1 MKKKKYLSLLPLAV
15 FAIIVTIMI
24 FSISGIADKTKEA
37 TKYLAFGDSIAA
49 GYGLE
54 GYNDIQKT
62 VPSDSYQAI
71 VGQFL
76 NTASINYA
84 VTGDDSE
91 DLLKLLVSGNAD
103 DDLNE
108 ADVITLSIGSN
119 DLLGP
124 LLDIVKE
131 TYGISDGVGGD
142 TGYASLE
149 EYFES
154 LDMGSILKL
163 LDVTKGLAD
172 KLKDNEV
179 LHKKAQEFSD
189 QFENIIELLKDKA
202 PNAEIYVTNIYNP
215 FREVNVLGEMAETY
229 IQEINQAFKDDSD
242 KYMLIDVYTAFSKG
256 NFVNVRF
263 DLSDIKNINLDPHPS
278 KEGHA
283 VIAGIIKDVMRTK
296 HAPSVPSIKKLTSS
310 KKNSITITLS
320 CLSENSGYCIKYAA
334 SKNGSYKTLSNVSKD
349 KAKIKS
355 DVLKAGKTY
364 YIKVQSY
371 NEIKGVKY
379 YSGYSKV
386 KKIII
391 KK

>member
-1 MKKKKYLSLLPLAV
+1 MNKKKYLSLLPLAV
-15 FAIIVTIMI
+15 FAVVVTIMI
-24 FSISGIADKTKEA
+24 FSISGIADNTKET

-54 GYNDIQKT
+54 GYNDIKKSI
-62 VPSDSYQAI
+62 PPDSYQAI

-76 NTASINYA
+76 NTTPINYA

-91 DLLKLLVSGNAD
+91 DLMDLLVSGKAD
-103 DDLNE
+103 DDLNK

-124 LLDIVKE
+124 LLEIVKE
-131 TYGISDGVGGD
+131 TYGISDGAVGG
-142 TGYASLE
+142 TGYTSLE
-149 EYFES
+149 EYFSS

-179 LHKKAQEFSD
+179 LHKKAQEFSE
-189 QFENIIELLKDKA
+189 QFEKILELIKDKA
-202 PNAEIYVTNIYNP
+202 PDAELYVTNIYNP

-229 IQEINQAFKDDSD
+229 IQEINQVFKGDSD
-242 KYMLIDVYTAFSKG
+242 KYTLIDAYTAFSKG
-256 NFVNVRF
+256 NFVNVKF
-263 DLSDIKNINLDPHPS
+263 DLSDIKSTNLDPHPS
-278 KEGHA
+278 KEGHTL
-283 VIAGIIKDVMRTK
+283 IAGMIKDAMRAK
-296 HAPSVPSIKKLTSS
+296 NAPSVPIIKKVTSS
-310 KKNSITITLS
+310 RKNSIIITLS
-320 CLSENSGYCIKYAA
+320 CLSENSGYCIKYAE
-334 SKNGSYKTLSNVSKD
+334 SKNGDYKTLSNILKD

-355 DVLKAGKTY
+355 DVLKEGKTY

-386 KKIII
+386 KKVKI